1 LESIGRLL
9 IGRER
14 LALRQRE
21 LCYNKI
27 GSMKRSII
35 DEKRSD
41 SVQLSSEERDRYS
54 RHLIMPEVTPAGQ
67 RRLKASRVLCI
78 GAGGLG
84 SPAALYLA
92 AAGVGTIGIVDFD
105 DVDLSNLQRQILH
118 GTSDIGRGKS
128 ESARDRLR
136 ETNPQIDIALHKCR
150 FSSENASALA
160 TQYDVVVDGSD
171 NFPTR
176 YLSND
181 VCVFARKPNVYGS
194 VFRFEGQTTV
204 FAPHLGGPCYRCLFP
219 DPPAPDTVPNCAEA
233 GVLGVLPG
241 IIGMLQAIETIKLIV
256 GIGDPLIGRLLH
268 FDALKTKFRELN
280 LRRDPECPV
289 CGEHPTIFSP
299 IDYEEFCGTHSSR
312 PDAEIATIR
321 VHELKR
327 QMEANASF
335 TIVDVREPFEFEIAR
350 IADSKLIPLAE
361 LPSRLGDLRQDDEI
375 ILVCKSGAR
384 SAHAV
389 ELLRAA
395 GFMHSYN
402 LEGGIDA
409 WADEIDPAMQKY

>member
-1 LESIGRLL
+1 MHKSVIAH
-9 IGRER
+9 ER
-14 LALRQRE
+14 
-21 LCYNKI
+21 I
-27 GSMKRSII
+27 
-35 DEKRSD
+35 SD
-41 SVQLSSEERDRYS
+41 VRLSSEEMTRYS
-54 RHLIMPEVTPAGQ
+54 RHLMMPEVTPEGQ
-67 RRLKASRVLCI
+67 RRLKAGRVLCI

-118 GTSDIGRGKS
+118 GTKDIGRSKL

-136 ETNPQIDIALHKCR
+136 DINPEIDIELHECR
-150 FSSENASALA
+150 FSSENASQLVA
-160 TQYDVVVDGSD
+160 QCDVVVDGSD

-204 FAPHLGGPCYRCLFP
+204 FAPHLTGPCYRCLFP
-219 DPPAPDTVPNCAEA
+219 EPPPPDTVPNCAEA

-256 GIGDPLIGRLLH
+256 GIGEPLIGRLLH
-268 FDALKTKFRELN
+268 FDALKVKFRELN
-280 LRRDPECPV
+280 LRRDRECPV
-289 CGEHPTIFSP
+289 CGENPTIFSP
-299 IDYEEFCGTHSSR
+299 IDYEQFCGIRSR
-312 PDAEIATIR
+312 PARDHDGHPTIS

-327 QMEANASF
+327 KIEGNGGF
-335 TIVDVREPFEFEIAR
+335 TIVDVREEFEYEIAR
-350 IADSKLIPLAE
+350 IEDSKLIPLGE
-361 LPSRLGDLRQDDEI
+361 LPARLDELQQDEEI
-375 ILVCKSGAR
+375 VLLCKSGAR
-384 SAHAV
+384 SAHAA

-395 GFMHSYN
+395 GFTRAHN

-409 WADEIDPAMQKY
+409 WADKIDPAMPKY

>member
-1 LESIGRLL
+1 MG
-9 IGRER
+9 
-14 LALRQRE
+14 
-21 LCYNKI
+21 K
-27 GSMKRSII
+27 SII
-35 DEKRSD
+35 SD
-41 SVQLSSEERDRYS
+41 NRISDVRLSNEETTRYS
-54 RHLIMPEVTPAGQ
+54 RHLMMPEVTSAGQ
-67 RRLKASRVLCI
+67 RRLKAARILCI

-118 GTSDIGRGKS
+118 GTKDIGRSKL

-136 ETNPQIDIALHKCR
+136 DINPEIEIELHECR
-150 FSSENASALA
+150 FSSENASQLVA
-160 TQYDVVVDGSD
+160 QYDVVVDGSD

-219 DPPAPDTVPNCAEA
+219 EPPPPDSVPNCAQA

-256 GIGDPLIGRLLH
+256 GIGEPLVGRLVH
-268 FDALKTKFRELN
+268 FDALKVKFRELN

-289 CGEHPTIFSP
+289 CGENPTIFSP
-299 IDYEEFCGTHSSR
+299 IDYEQFCGARNEEAIPTMS
-312 PDAEIATIR
+312 A
-321 VHELKR
+321 HELKR
-327 QMEANASF
+327 KIDARERF
-335 TIVDVREPFEFEIAR
+335 ELIDVREAFEYEMAR
-350 IADSKLIPLAE
+350 IDGAKLIPLGEIAERADE
-361 LPSRLGDLRQDDEI
+361 LPRERPI
-375 ILVCKSGAR
+375 VVHCHSGQR
-384 SAHAV
+384 SAQAV
-389 ELLRAA
+389 RLLQHR
-395 GFMHSYN
+395 GFANVYN

-409 WADEIDPAMQKY
+409 WSDQIDPNVPKY